1 MSVAP
6 RGSFS
11 MTARFLHAFAR
22 IAVKAAISAALIA
35 FALRDVDL
43 AVVRAQLAAA
53 NLYSVAAA
61 LGLITGIS
69 MIHAERW
76 RVVLRQLHCSLTFDQ
91 ALKYVLIG
99 YFFNQTLPS
108 TVGGDAFRIW
118 GAYRGGIPIHDAAS
132 SVIIDRAVALASLL
146 AMIVA
151 GLPWLFELI
160 TSPSARWVTASLIV
174 GGVLAMASVLA
185 LGHFSGFLD
194 RWRIG
199 RMLLALITRARAV
212 FLDVRALA
220 IVAALT
226 IGGYTIVSY
235 AVHQLARGISVDLG
249 FGYSLLLVPLITLV
263 TVLPISI
270 AGWGLRESA
279 MVVALGLIGVPAAAA
294 FSLSILYG
302 LVVMAS
308 GLPGGVIWLVA
319 RRGPGSI
326 AAVDVKDPLKE

>member
-1 MSVAP
+1 
-6 RGSFS
+6 
-11 MTARFLHAFAR
+11 MTAKLLHAFAR
-22 IAVKAAISAALIA
+22 FAVKAAISIALLA
-35 FALRDVDL
+35 FALREVDL
-43 AVVRAQLAAA
+43 AVVRAQFAAA

-69 MIHAERW
+69 VIHAERW
-76 RVVLRQLHCSLTFDQ
+76 RVVLRRLHCSLTFNQ
-91 ALKYVLIG
+91 ALRYVLIG

-118 GAYRGGIPIHDAAS
+118 GAYREGISIHDAAA

-146 AMIVA
+146 VMIGA

-160 TSPSARWVTASLIV
+160 TSPSARWVTASLIG
-174 GGVLAMASVLA
+174 GGVFAMVFLLA
-185 LGHFSGFLD
+185 LGRYSGFLD

-199 RMLLALITRARAV
+199 RMLLALIARARAV
-212 FLDVRALA
+212 FLDVGALA
-220 IVAALT
+220 LVVTFT
-226 IGGYTIVSY
+226 IGSY
-235 AVHQLARGISVDLG
+235 IIMAYSVHLLARGISVDLG
-249 FGYSLLLVPLITLV
+249 FGYSLLLLPLVTLV

-308 GLPGGVIWLVA
+308 GIPGGMIWLVT
-319 RRGPGSI
+319 RRAPGPVV
-326 AAVDVKDPLKE
+326 AVDVKDSLQE